1 MTVDEAIAILK
12 KNGYKQT
19 DKREDILRL
28 FRNDKRY
35 ISAKEVLNTLKDQYP
50 GLSFDTIYRNLS
62 LFAELG
68 ILEVTELEGE
78 KKFRFTCSVNHHHH
92 HFICL
97 TCGKTKQIDHCPME
111 IISDE
116 LDGFDIIGHKF
127 EVYGTC
133 KECQKNKIPL
143 R

>member
-50 GLSFDTIYRNLS
+50 GLSFDTIYRNL
-62 LFAELG
+62 
-68 ILEVTELEGE
+68 
-78 KKFRFTCSVNHHHH
+78 
-92 HFICL
+92 
-97 TCGKTKQIDHCPME
+97 
-111 IISDE
+111 
-116 LDGFDIIGHKF
+116 
-127 EVYGTC
+127 
-133 KECQKNKIPL
+133 
-143 R
+143 

>member
-133 KECQKNKIPL
+133 KECQDRKSVV
-143 R
+143 